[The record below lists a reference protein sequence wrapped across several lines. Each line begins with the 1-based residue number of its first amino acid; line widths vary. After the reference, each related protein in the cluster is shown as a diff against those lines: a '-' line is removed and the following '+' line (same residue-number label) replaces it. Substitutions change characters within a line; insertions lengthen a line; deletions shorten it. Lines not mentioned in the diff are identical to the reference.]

1 MQVKCPKCS
10 QYIALSD
17 IIKAFNGCIA
27 HVDCRRSRR
36 LTSDERNLLAVYC
49 WQHFVAQ
56 CLACDRSF
64 WLSELAADPLD
75 GRTIMCP
82 RCRRDLTENV
92 RGHLYA
98 CAMLPSEVRLRAR
111 AVREAAQHLV
121 KQSQELR
128 DNADVLIREA
138 EAALFESQQALGAAV
153 RRGWL
158 R

>member
-1 MQVKCPKCS
+1 MQVNCSKCS
-10 QYIALSD
+10 QPIVLTDS
-17 IIKAFNGCIA
+17 IESNTGRIA
-27 HVDCRRSRR
+27 HADCTRPRR
-36 LTSDERNLLAVYC
+36 LTSDERNLLFVYC

-56 CLACDRSF
+56 CLACGRSF
-64 WLSELAADPLD
+64 RLSGLAVDPLD

-111 AVREAAQHLV
+111 AVREAAQRLV
-121 KQSQELR
+121 KQSQELI
-128 DNADVLIREA
+128 DNAEVLIREA
-138 EAALFESQQALGAAV
+138 EAALFESQQALRAAV
-153 RRGWL
+153 KRGPL